1 MRPQPPTRPPIEL
14 CSPYRCTYVYRKR
27 CTNIGVY
34 LFVSFLFLLCSVLLY
49 WVSPHLIIVNPW
61 KFDHFS
67 CFLRPLLRKFRAKRG
82 GGFISGLHQHGGFK
96 VSQNTGWRIH
106 HPVLNRDYYIERG
119 DPRTSRFKNVSDGRK
134 GYGLFYVELCC
145 FPSNQSRRPLV
156 FYKNVRHTPS
166 LILTRASTRPLRGVT
181 P

>member
-1 MRPQPPTRPPIEL
+1 MKVNEKQKKSKRKAKEKQQHSDRKVKTTKRNVQHPQRKNRKKQSTLRLDVRPQPPTRPPIEL

-67 CFLRPLLRKFRAKRG
+67 CFLRPLLRKFWAKRG

-96 VSQNTGWRIH
+96 VSQNTGWRTH
-106 HPVLNRDYYIERG
+106 HPVLNRD
-119 DPRTSRFKNVSDGRK
+119 
-134 GYGLFYVELCC
+134 
-145 FPSNQSRRPLV
+145 
-156 FYKNVRHTPS
+156 
-166 LILTRASTRPLRGVT
+166 
-181 P
+181 